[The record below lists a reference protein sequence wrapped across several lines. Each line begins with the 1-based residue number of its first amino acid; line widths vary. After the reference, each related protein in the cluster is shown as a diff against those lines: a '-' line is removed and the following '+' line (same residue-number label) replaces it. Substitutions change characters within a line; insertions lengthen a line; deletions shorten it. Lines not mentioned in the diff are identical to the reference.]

1 MLSGLTHAY
10 YTVKHLAYSI
20 NMNLFENAAQ
30 DRTFAEA
37 PLAYRMRPRTLE
49 EFVGQRHI
57 VGAGKLLRRAIEA
70 DRITSVIFYGPPGTG
85 KTSLA
90 HIIANRTRSSF
101 QQCNAVT
108 SSVAD
113 IRRII
118 SEAKERRGFQT
129 KRTIF
134 FVDEIHHFNK
144 SQQDALLPDVEAG
157 NITLIGA
164 TTQNPYFYIIP
175 TLLSRS
181 QLFQFLPLSE
191 ADLKEI
197 ALKAIADPERG
208 FGKLNVDVTED
219 ALEHIIRASGGDTR
233 RVLNGVELAVLTTL
247 EDSEAV
253 IKIDLAVAQESIQK
267 RAVLYDSSDDSHYD
281 TISAFIKSMRGSDP
295 DAALFWLA
303 KMLYAGEDPR
313 FIARRMIICASED
326 VGNADPHAL
335 MLAIAALNAAE
346 FIGMPEA
353 QIPLAQTAIYIACAP
368 KSNTSIV
375 GINKAMAD
383 IKAGVS
389 TAVPQHLR
397 DSSYASASKLGH
409 GKGYKYSHSYEGH
422 YVPQKY
428 MLHDARYYE
437 PGDEGYE
444 KKIKERL
451 EKLRSKNVQ
460 KRSGIPE
467 KGD

>member
-1 MLSGLTHAY
+1 ME
-10 YTVKHLAYSI
+10 
-20 NMNLFENAAQ
+20 LFENAAQ

-49 EFVGQRHI
+49 EFVGQKHI
-57 VGAGKLLRRAIEA
+57 IGEGKLLRRAIEA
-70 DRITSVIFYGPPGTG
+70 DRLTSVIFYGPPGTG

-90 HIIANRTRSSF
+90 QIIARRTQSSF

-108 SSVAD
+108 SNVAE
-113 IRRII
+113 IRDVIK
-118 SEAKERRGFQT
+118 EAKDRRAFQST
-129 KRTIF
+129 KTILF
-134 FVDEIHHFNK
+134 IDEIHRFNK

-175 TLLSRS
+175 TILSRS
-181 QLFQFLPLSE
+181 QIFQFSALTE

-197 ALKAIADPERG
+197 AMRAIADSERG
-208 FGKLNVDVTED
+208 FGQLNINITEE

-233 RVLNGVELAVLTTL
+233 RVLNGIELAVLTTPG
-247 EDSEAV
+247 DSEDV
-253 IKIDLAVAQESIQK
+253 TNIDLVVAEESIQK

-335 MLAIAALNAAE
+335 LVANAALSAAE
-346 FIGMPEA
+346 FVGMPEA
-353 QIPLAQTAIYIACAP
+353 QIPMAQAVIYIACAP
-368 KSNTSIV
+368 KSNTSVV
-375 GINKAMAD
+375 GINKATAD
-383 IKAGVS
+383 IEAGVS
-389 TAVPQHLR
+389 TVVPRHLR
-397 DSSYASASKLGH
+397 DASYGSAGKLGH
-409 GKGYKYSHSYEGH
+409 GKGYEYSHNYEEH
-422 YVPQKY
+422 YSQQKY

-437 PGDEGYE
+437 PSDQGYE
-444 KKIKERL
+444 KRIKERL
-451 EKLRSKNVQ
+451 ERLRSRSA
-460 KRSGIPE
+460 KRQSGSPKE
-467 KGD
+467 GS

>member
-1 MLSGLTHAY
+1 M
-10 YTVKHLAYSI
+10 

-30 DRTFAEA
+30 DRTLAEA

-57 VGAGKLLRRAIEA
+57 VGEGKLLRRAIEA
-70 DRITSVIFYGPPGTG
+70 DRITSIIFYGPPGTG

-90 HIIANRTRSSF
+90 HIIANRTKASF

-108 SSVAD
+108 SNVAD
-113 IRRII
+113 IRQII
-118 SEAKERRGFQT
+118 KEAKERRAFQS
-129 KRTIF
+129 KRTVLFI
-134 FVDEIHHFNK
+134 DEIHRFNK
-144 SQQDALLPDVEAG
+144 SQQDVLLPDVEAG

-181 QLFQFLPLSE
+181 QIFQFHLLSE
-191 ADLKEI
+191 AELKGI
-197 ALKAIADPERG
+197 ASRAIADPERG
-208 FGKLNVDVTED
+208 FGRLNVSATEE
-219 ALEHIIRASGGDTR
+219 ALEHIIKASGGDTR
-233 RVLNGVELAVLTTL
+233 RVLNGLELAVLTTP
-247 EDSEAV
+247 EDSDGV
-253 IKIDLAVAQESIQK
+253 IRVDLAVAEESIQR

-335 MLAIAALNAAE
+335 MVATAALNAAE

-353 QIPLAQTAIYIACAP
+353 QIPLAQAAIYIACAP

-375 GINKAMAD
+375 GISKATAD
-383 IKAGVS
+383 IEAGVS
-389 TAVPQHLR
+389 TVVPRHLR

-422 YVPQKY
+422 YVRQRY
-428 MLHDARYYE
+428 MLHEATYYE
-437 PGDEGYE
+437 PSDEGYE
-444 KKIKERL
+444 KRIKERL
-451 EKLRSKNVQ
+451 ARLRGENAQ
-460 KRSGIPE
+460 RRSDSPKE
-467 KGD
+467 RD

>member
-1 MLSGLTHAY
+1 
-10 YTVKHLAYSI
+10 
-20 NMNLFENAAQ
+20 MNLFENAAQ
-30 DRTFAEA
+30 ARTFAEA

-57 VGAGKLLRRAIEA
+57 IGEGKLLRRAIEA
-70 DRITSVIFYGPPGTG
+70 DRIVSFVFYGPPGTG

-90 HIIANRTRSSF
+90 HIIANRTKASF

-113 IRRII
+113 IRQIVK
-118 SEAKERRGFQT
+118 EAKERRAFQS
-129 KRTIF
+129 KRTIL

-181 QLFQFLPLSE
+181 QVFQFYLLSE
-191 ADLKEI
+191 AELKEI
-197 ALKAIADPERG
+197 ALSAVADPERG
-208 FGKLNVDVTED
+208 FGKLNVNITEE
-219 ALEHIIRASGGDTR
+219 ALEHIVKTSGGDTR
-233 RVLNGVELAVLTTL
+233 RVLNSLELAVLTTP
-247 EDSEAV
+247 EGPDGV
-253 IKIDLAVAQESIQK
+253 INVDLAVAEESIQK

-335 MLAIAALNAAE
+335 MLANAALNAAE

-353 QIPLAQTAIYIACAP
+353 QIPLAQAAIYIACAP
-368 KSNTSIV
+368 KSNTSIM
-375 GINKAMAD
+375 GISKATED

-389 TAVPQHLR
+389 TIVPRHLR
-397 DSSYASASKLGH
+397 DSSYASAGKLGH
-409 GKGYKYSHSYEGH
+409 GKGYKYSHNYSGH

-428 MLHDARYYE
+428 MLHEAKYYE
-437 PGDEGYE
+437 PSDEGYE
-444 KKIKERL
+444 RRIKERL
-451 EKLRSKNVQ
+451 ERLRKSPQ
-460 KRSGIPE
+460 PPFP
-467 KGD
+467 KGEQED

>member
-1 MLSGLTHAY
+1 
-10 YTVKHLAYSI
+10 
-20 NMNLFENAAQ
+20 MNLFENAAQ
-30 DRTFAEA
+30 ARAFAEA
-37 PLAYRMRPRTLE
+37 PLAYRMRPQTLE

-57 VGAGKLLRRAIEA
+57 IGEGKLLRRAIEA
-70 DRITSVIFYGPPGTG
+70 DRIISVIFYGPPGTG

-90 HIIANRTRSSF
+90 RIIANRTEAFF

-113 IRRII
+113 IRQII
-118 SEAKERRGFQT
+118 KEAKERRAFQS
-129 KRTIF
+129 KRTIL

-157 NITLIGA
+157 NITLVGA

-181 QLFQFLPLSE
+181 QVFQFHVLSDAE
-191 ADLKEI
+191 LKEI
-197 ALKAIADPERG
+197 AARAIADPERG
-208 FGKLNVDVTED
+208 FGKLSVTITEE
-219 ALEHIIRASGGDTR
+219 ALEHIIKTSGGDTR
-233 RVLNGVELAVLTTL
+233 RVLNSLELAVLTTP
-247 EDSEAV
+247 EGADGV
-253 IKIDLAVAQESIQK
+253 IKVDLAVAEESIQK
-267 RAVLYDSSDDSHYD
+267 RAVLYDSSEDSHYD

-335 MLAIAALNAAE
+335 MLANAALNAAE

-353 QIPLAQTAIYIACAP
+353 QIPLAQAAIYIACAP
-368 KSNTSIV
+368 KSNTSIT
-375 GINKAMAD
+375 GISKAMAD
-383 IKAGVS
+383 IEAGVS
-389 TAVPQHLR
+389 TVVPRHLR

-409 GKGYKYSHSYEGH
+409 GKGYKYSHNYDGH
-422 YVPQKY
+422 YVAQKY
-428 MLHDARYYE
+428 MLHEARYYE
-437 PGDEGYE
+437 PSDQGYE
-444 KKIKERL
+444 KRIKERL
-451 EKLRSKNVQ
+451 EKLRNRDA
-460 KRSGIPE
+460 KRGTFE
-467 KGD
+467 EEN

>member
-1 MLSGLTHAY
+1 ME
-10 YTVKHLAYSI
+10 
-20 NMNLFENAAQ
+20 LFENAAQ

-49 EFVGQRHI
+49 EFVGQKHI
-57 VGAGKLLRRAIEA
+57 IGEGKLLRRAIEA
-70 DRITSVIFYGPPGTG
+70 DRLTSVIFYGPPGTG

-90 HIIANRTRSSF
+90 QIIARRTQSSF

-108 SSVAD
+108 SNVAE
-113 IRRII
+113 IRDVIK
-118 SEAKERRGFQT
+118 EAKDRRAFQST
-129 KRTIF
+129 KTILF
-134 FVDEIHHFNK
+134 IDEIHRFNK

-175 TLLSRS
+175 TILSRS
-181 QLFQFLPLSE
+181 QIFQFSALTE

-197 ALKAIADPERG
+197 AMRAIADSERG
-208 FGKLNVDVTED
+208 FGQLNINITEE

-233 RVLNGVELAVLTTL
+233 RVLNGIELAVLTTPG
-247 EDSEAV
+247 DSEDV
-253 IKIDLAVAQESIQK
+253 TNIDLVVAEESIQK

-335 MLAIAALNAAE
+335 LVANAALSAAE
-346 FIGMPEA
+346 FVGMPEA
-353 QIPLAQTAIYIACAP
+353 QIPMAQAAIYIACAP
-368 KSNTSIV
+368 KSNTSVV
-375 GINKAMAD
+375 GINKATAD
-383 IKAGVS
+383 IEAGVS
-389 TAVPQHLR
+389 TVVPRHLR
-397 DSSYASASKLGH
+397 DASYGSAGKLGH
-409 GKGYKYSHSYEGH
+409 GKGYEYSHNYEEH
-422 YVPQKY
+422 YSQQKY

-437 PGDEGYE
+437 PSDQGYE
-444 KKIKERL
+444 KRIKERL
-451 EKLRSKNVQ
+451 EKLRSKSAKQ
-460 KRSGIPE
+460 KPDS
-467 KGD
+467 